1 MRKLTKEE
9 RAKALDLVQ
18 LVTQAFTSDVKKEQ
32 YRAYKPVLIKN
43 PPMREHRAEK
53 SKSIKNS
60 HLV

>member
-43 PPMREHRAEK
+43 PPMREHRAE
-53 SKSIKNS
+53 S
-60 HLV
+60 HVC